1 MKKIFLITFFTIIL
15 LGAGLRF
22 YNLGSASFDRDEFFE
37 LNTSYGYFKTGQWLS
52 WDFNNE
58 KPFEGALQDDT
69 STERAEVFRWQLA
82 QIYRFAEPTEA
93 NTRAVSALWGVISVI
108 LIYFVVLS
116 FTGNKYIA
124 LIAAFLTAVGES
136 EIIYGRRLRMYAM
149 FFPVY
154 LFFSWML
161 YKFYEEKYQGKIKFF
176 QTAHQK
182 IGVNLLYFLP
192 AVIAGLVSLNVHFLT
207 VSVIST
213 ILAYSFLN
221 IIFINMSFP
230 RKRESSKQTLV
241 FSGFRIKSGMT
252 FLKQVINKYSIS
264 ILIIVSA
271 YVVVSRVPFLYPF
284 YKSLKKNVEL
294 ITQSYGY
301 FGDYFSDFV
310 FPAAGFILVL
320 AGTWYLAKKIN
331 RVKPA
336 LFLFA
341 SAFAPL
347 GMAIFTWSR
356 EPAHRYIYFIQSFG
370 IILAAAGIFGI
381 TSLISEKFKKYK
393 KFIAVIILV
402 IFLFLIDF
410 SYFSKKSEVYWQE
423 KDSYYP
429 NFSPVFSYVDENR
442 KEGDILVTRAYRG
455 FYFRGWNIP
464 VFDTQILP
472 LEKDNCQE
480 VLKEIVGENRNG
492 WIIFPKVDK
501 ASMCREGRD
510 YLDENLGR
518 IKISTLPSPVLIYR
532 WKE

>member
-1 MKKIFLITFFTIIL
+1 MKKFSLITLFIIIL

-22 YNLGSASFDRDEFFE
+22 YNLGASSFDRDEFFE
-37 LNTSYGYFKTGQWLS
+37 LNTSYGYFKTGQWMA

-82 QIYRFAEPTEA
+82 QVYRFAEPTEA
-93 NTRAVSALWGVISVI
+93 NTRAISAIWGVISVI
-108 LIYFVVLS
+108 LIYFIALS

-176 QTAHQK
+176 QIASRK
-182 IGVNLLYFLP
+182 LDINLLYFLP
-192 AVIAGLVSLNVHFLT
+192 VAIAGLVSLNVHFLT

-213 ILAYSFLN
+213 VLAYSFLN
-221 IIFINMSFP
+221 MIFGG
-230 RKRESSKQTLV
+230 RK
-241 FSGFRIKSGMT
+241 
-252 FLKQVINKYSIS
+252 LKFINKYSIS
-264 ILIIVSA
+264 ALIIILAYAIVSQI
-271 YVVVSRVPFLYPF
+271 PFLYGF

-301 FGDYFSDFV
+301 FNDYFSDFA
-310 FPAAGFILVL
+310 FPVVGFVLVL
-320 AGTWYLAKKIN
+320 VGTWYLAKKIG
-331 RVKPA
+331 RTKPA

-347 GMAIFTWSR
+347 EMAIFTWSR
-356 EPAHRYIYFIQSFG
+356 APAHRYIYFIQSFG
-370 IILAAAGIFGI
+370 IILSAIGIYAI
-381 TSLISEKFKKYK
+381 IAYISGKFKKYK
-393 KFIAVIILV
+393 IIAVIILMAA
-402 IFLFLIDF
+402 FLLMMDF
-410 SYFSKKSEVYWQE
+410 SYFSKKSEVYYQE

-429 NFSPVFSYVDENR
+429 DFRPVFSYVDENR
-442 KEGDILVTRAYRG
+442 KAEDIMVTRAYRS

-464 VFDTQILP
+464 VFDTQMLP
-472 LEKDNCQE
+472 LEKDDCQE
-480 VLKEIVGENRNG
+480 VLKEIISENKNG
-492 WIIFPKVDK
+492 WIIFPKIDK

-510 YLDENLGR
+510 YLDGNLGR
-518 IKISTLPSPVLIYR
+518 IKNNTLPSPVLIYR

>member
-1 MKKIFLITFFTIIL
+1 MSSKRIYALLFLIIL
-15 LGAGLRF
+15 FGAGLRF

-37 LNTSYGYFKTGQWLS
+37 LNTSYGYFKTGRWLS

-93 NTRAVSALWGVISVI
+93 NTRAVSAVWGILSVI
-108 LIYFVVLS
+108 LIYFITLS
-116 FTGNKYIA
+116 FTKNKYIA
-124 LIAAFLTAVGES
+124 LIAVFLAAVGES

-149 FFPVY
+149 FFPAY

-161 YKFYEEKYQGKIKFF
+161 YKFYEEKYGGKVKFF
-176 QTAHQK
+176 QIASQK
-182 IGVNLLYFLP
+182 TGINLLYFLP
-192 AVIAGLVSLNVHFLT
+192 VVIAGLISLNVHFLT
-207 VSVIST
+207 VTIIST
-213 ILAYSFLN
+213 ILAYSCLN
-221 IIFINMSFP
+221 MIFGWGKDKF
-230 RKRESSKQTLV
+230 
-241 FSGFRIKSGMT
+241 
-252 FLKQVINKYSIS
+252 INKYSVSVLIIIS
-264 ILIIVSA
+264 AYIIVSQ
-271 YVVVSRVPFLYPF
+271 VPFLYPL

-301 FGDYFSDFV
+301 FNDYFSDFV
-310 FPAAGFILVL
+310 FPVVGFILVL
-320 AGTWYLAKKIN
+320 LGTWYLAKKIG
-331 RVKPA
+331 RTKPA

-356 EPAHRYIYFIQSFG
+356 DPAHRYIYFIQSFG

-381 TSLISEKFKKYK
+381 TELVSEKFKKYK
-393 KFIAVIILV
+393 KVAAVVMLI
-402 IFLFLIDF
+402 IFLSLIDS
-410 SYFSKKSEVYWQE
+410 SYFSKKSEVYYQG

-429 NFSPVFSYVDENR
+429 NFRPAFSYVDENR
-442 KEGDILVTRAYRG
+442 KAGDIIVTRAYRS

-480 VLKEIVGENRNG
+480 VLKEIVSENKNG
-492 WIIFPKVDK
+492 WIIFPKIDK
-501 ASMCREGRD
+501 ASMCRQGRD

-518 IKISTLPSPVLIYR
+518 IKNSTLPSPVLIYR